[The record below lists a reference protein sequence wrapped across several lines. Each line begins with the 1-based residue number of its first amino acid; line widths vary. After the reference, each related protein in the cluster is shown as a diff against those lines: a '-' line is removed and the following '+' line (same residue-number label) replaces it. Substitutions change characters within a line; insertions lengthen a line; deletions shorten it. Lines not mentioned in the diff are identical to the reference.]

1 MVKKGGNT
9 RTGKDKKAERAK
21 RVKKTRKLYE
31 RYDISGGELK
41 RKNQFSPKSPGDFL
55 AEHKNR
61 RTCGKSGYTEFKST
75 KKKEE

>member
-41 RKNQFSPKSPGDFL
+41 EKTNFL
-55 AEHKNR
+55 QNLLA
-61 RTCGKSGYTEFKST
+61 TS
-75 KKKEE
+75 